1 VNSWAKRVEVTAVKR
16 YRLIPEAFEQERSRL
31 SRGFY
36 AAYLISVLAAMIF
49 AGARY
54 ANFKPG
60 LPLLTTLM
68 GFTLALVFT
77 VSLAFWAMF
86 RSLRL
91 RRQEWQSYELEW
103 YEDKVVRHLADTND
117 LEIMRS
123 EITGFDETAG
133 RGFYIKTDD
142 VHRFIFVPSAL
153 DGYEELKRKME
164 KWRLFPPARAREPI
178 WRSPFFISS
187 VCLLAWFVLWFSVNK
202 QQVLAA
208 GFVLLV
214 FLLST
219 FVAVVR
225 SPRSS
230 LTMKRMSWI
239 FLLVAGLAL
248 VRVASVMRITE

>member
-1 VNSWAKRVEVTAVKR
+1 MKT
-16 YRLIPEAFEQERSRL
+16 YRLVPEAFEQERSRL
-31 SRGFY
+31 SHSFY
-36 AAYLISVLAAMIF
+36 AAYLISVFAAMIF

-54 ANFKPG
+54 AEFKPG
-60 LPLLTTLM
+60 IPLLTTIM

-77 VSLAFWAMF
+77 VCLAFWAMF

-91 RRQEWQSYELEW
+91 RREEWMSYELEW
-103 YEDKVVRHLADTND
+103 HEDKVVRRLVDRHG
-117 LEIMRS
+117 LEIKRS

-142 VHRFIFVPSAL
+142 VHRYIFVPRAL
-153 DGYEELKRKME
+153 DGYEELKGE
-164 KWRLFPPARAREPI
+164 LAKWRLFPAARARDPI
-178 WRSPFFISS
+178 WRSPFFVASA
-187 VCLLAWFVLWFSVNK
+187 CLLAWFVLWFSVNK
-202 QQVLAA
+202 EQVLAA

-230 LTMKRMSWI
+230 LSMKRMSWI

-248 VRVASVMRITE
+248 VRVAAVMRITE

>member
-1 VNSWAKRVEVTAVKR
+1 MKK
-16 YRLIPEAFEQERSRL
+16 YRLIPEAFEHERARL
-31 SRGFY
+31 AHSFY
-36 AAYLISVLAAMIF
+36 AAYLISVFAAMVLV
-49 AGARY
+49 GARY
-54 ANFKPG
+54 ADFKPG
-60 LPLLTTLM
+60 IPLLTTIM

-77 VSLAFWAMF
+77 VCLAFWAMF

-91 RRQEWQSYELEW
+91 RRQEWMSYELEW
-103 YEDKVVRHLADTND
+103 HEDKVVRRLSDRTELVVNRPD
-117 LEIMRS
+117 
-123 EITGFDETAG
+123 ITGFDETAG

-153 DGYEELKRKME
+153 DGYEELKRE
-164 KWRLFPPARAREPI
+164 LGKWRLFPPARTREPI
-178 WRSPFFISS
+178 WRSPFFIAA

-219 FVAVVR
+219 FVTVWR
-225 SPRSS
+225 SPRTSVS
-230 LTMKRMSWI
+230 MKRISWI

-248 VRVASVMRITE
+248 VRVATVMRITE